1 MPSGMIFPVLRQD
14 LLDGDLRPAR
24 GVGLLKRF
32 QLPKPGGPVGPPR
45 GRNRPSQS
53 RLHLA
58 PHADQHILS
67 PARPFHQ
74 LREPRFALPQRCY
87 HVTIVV
93 SSLPRVNC
101 SDRTVGGRPW
111 CPSAIGWN
119 QPKTLPNPRP
129 PP

>member
-14 LLDGDLRPAR
+14 LLDGDLRLAR
-24 GVGLLKRF
+24 GVGLLERF
-32 QLPKPGGPVGPPR
+32 QLPKPGGPVGLAR

-74 LREPRFALPQRCY
+74 FRESIFSLPQRCY

-93 SSLPRVNC
+93 SLFPRVNYPLAWIRSTSSSAA
-101 SDRTVGGRPW
+101 SD
-111 CPSAIGWN
+111 
-119 QPKTLPNPRP
+119 
-129 PP
+129 